1 MRDELETVTMPL
13 LYEHI
18 QCICYINTAQAGDE
32 GNKVH
37 HYAKEVGLHACLL
50 WILQW
55 SESELEKE
63 YFSAE
68 KSNAS

>member
-1 MRDELETVTMPL
+1 MPL
-13 LYEHI
+13 LYENRL
-18 QCICYINTAQAGDE
+18 YLFYTNTTKAGDKG

-37 HYAKEVGLHACLL
+37 HYAKEVGLHARLL

-55 SESELEKE
+55 SETELEKE

-68 KSNAS
+68 KSYASY